1 MKAFGQTSGFAST
14 VNMEASDFLP
24 GRVREHLMIC
34 KLALIS
40 IAVISAF
47 VLSAAASP
55 NEASG
60 IVTRVVDGD
69 TFEVQ
74 GFGLVSLAGVIS
86 PEMGTYAGSYAR
98 DFTDTHLLNT
108 QVFLDIDESAAK
120 KDDGSI
126 SCTVYLSGHDG
137 KPNLNKCFNEMIV
150 DAGYAA
156 AH

>member
-1 MKAFGQTSGFAST
+1 MFC
-14 VNMEASDFLP
+14 
-24 GRVREHLMIC
+24 R
-34 KLALIS
+34 LALIL

-47 VLSAAASP
+47 ILSTTASP

-74 GFGLVSLAGVIS
+74 GFGLVSLAGVTS

-120 KDDGSI
+120 RDDGSI
-126 SCTVYLSGHDG
+126 PCLVYLSGSSG
-137 KPNLNKCFNEMIV
+137 LPNLKKCFNEMIV
-150 DAGYAA
+150 DAGYAVA
-156 AH
+156 NKT

>member
-1 MKAFGQTSGFAST
+1 
-14 VNMEASDFLP
+14 
-24 GRVREHLMIC
+24 MIC
-34 KLALIS
+34 RLALIS
-40 IAVISAF
+40 IAVILAF
-47 VLSAAASP
+47 VLSAAAFP

-74 GFGLVSLAGVIS
+74 GFGLVSLAGVMS

-126 SCTVYLSGHDG
+126 PCVVYLSGPNG

-156 AH
+156 AQ